1 MNLSKLEYFL
11 SAARKGSFTAAAE
24 EHYISQTAVSQ
35 QIAALERELG
45 VTLFHREKGRVKL
58 TEAGRCLEEEAQA
71 LLERYQLLLDRVG
84 RYADRAGLRVEYA
97 GPVEKTILAD
107 MVARFSSRCPSVP
120 VRLRYETQA
129 GACRNLMAGRCDLVA
144 AAADEFE
151 GEKVGRAVLV
161 RNPIR
166 VAVSARGPLAQRSS
180 LSVED
185 LAGEQAVILSRAAAA
200 RGHDHVRELLLRLG
214 FRPDQLR
221 EADNIESQIFQVE
234 LGQGITLLP
243 DVPEVRSGQIT
254 LIPFRG
260 AELWHEI
267 DLFYREETP
276 EIRKFLALIPK
287 TED

>member
-24 EHYISQTAVSQ
+24 EHYVSQTAVSQ
-35 QIAALERELG
+35 QIASLERELG
-45 VTLFHREKGRVKL
+45 VTLFRREKGRVEL
-58 TEAGRCLEEEAQA
+58 TEAGRCLEQEAA
-71 LLERYQLLLDRVG
+71 ELLERYQLLLDRK
-84 RYADRAGLRVEYA
+84 VEYT
-97 GPVEKTILAD
+97 GPVEKTLLAG
-107 MVARFSSRCPSVP
+107 MVERFSIRCPAIP

-151 GEKVGRAVLV
+151 GEKVKKLVLA
-161 RNPIR
+161 RNPVQ
-166 VAVSARGPLAQRSS
+166 VAVSARSSLAQRSS

-234 LGQGITLLP
+234 LGQGITLFP
-243 DVPEVRSGQIT
+243 DVPEVRSGQIA

-287 TED
+287 TGD

>member
-1 MNLSKLEYFL
+1 M
-11 SAARKGSFTAAAE
+11 
-24 EHYISQTAVSQ
+24 
-35 QIAALERELG
+35 
-45 VTLFHREKGRVKL
+45 
-58 TEAGRCLEEEAQA
+58 
-71 LLERYQLLLDRVG
+71 
-84 RYADRAGLRVEYA
+84 
-97 GPVEKTILAD
+97 
-107 MVARFSSRCPSVP
+107 
-120 VRLRYETQA
+120 
-129 GACRNLMAGRCDLVA
+129 
-144 AAADEFE
+144 
-151 GEKVGRAVLV
+151 
-161 RNPIR
+161 
-166 VAVSARGPLAQRSS
+166 
-180 LSVED
+180 ED

-243 DVPEVRSGQIT
+243 DVPEVRSGQIA

-287 TED
+287 TGD